1 MHRNWQ
7 SLIKPKRLAS
17 QEETLN
23 DFYGKFVA
31 EPLERGFGATIG
43 NALRRI
49 LLSSV
54 QGAAITSVRIKGVLH
69 EFSTVPGVREDVTDI
84 ILNLKEVRLK
94 LFSESAE
101 TIRIKAKDTGPL
113 KAGDII
119 TSNNVA
125 ILNPDQHV
133 ATLSKDSELD
143 MEMVVKHGKGYIP
156 AEKNKDDM
164 QPVGTI
170 PIDAIFS
177 PIRKVNYTVTHARV
191 GQVTDYDSLTLEVW
205 TDGSV
210 RPDDAVAYAAR
221 ILQDQLTI
229 FINFEEEPI
238 VMGPEQVEE
247 KPRFNE
253 NLYRSIEE
261 LELSVRSSNCLK
273 NANIKYIWE
282 LVQKTEAEMLK
293 TKNFGR
299 KSLNEIKE
307 ILTEMGLTL
316 GMKLEQFPPLQD
328 REREEEKKKS
338 KKK

>member
-7 SLIKPKRLAS
+7 SLIKPKRLEPE
-17 QEETLN
+17 EETLTP
-23 DFYGKFVA
+23 FYGKFVA
-31 EPLERGFGATIG
+31 EPLERGFGNTIG
-43 NALRRI
+43 NSLRRI
-49 LLSSV
+49 LLSSI

-94 LFSESAE
+94 LFSEGPE
-101 TIRIKAKDTGPL
+101 TIKIKGKDEGEIKAS
-113 KAGDII
+113 DIS
-119 TSNNVA
+119 TTNNVE
-125 ILNPDQHV
+125 ILNPDLHI
-133 ATLSKDSELD
+133 ASLSKDGDLD
-143 MEMVVKHGKGYIP
+143 MEMTVKRGKGYVP
-156 AEKNKDDM
+156 AEMNKEDI

-177 PIRKVNYTVTHARV
+177 PIRRVNYNITHARV
-191 GQVTDYDSLTLEVW
+191 GQVTDYDSLSIEVW
-205 TDGSV
+205 TDGSL
-210 RPDDAVAYAAR
+210 RPDDAIAYAAR

-238 VMGPEQVEE
+238 AIGPEPVEE
-247 KPRFNE
+247 KPKFNE

-261 LELSVRSSNCLK
+261 LELSVRSANCLK
-273 NANIKYIWE
+273 NANIKHIWE
-282 LVQKTEAEMLK
+282 LVRKTETEMLR

-316 GMKLEQFPPLQD
+316 GMKLENFPPALD
-328 REREEEKKKS
+328 KERDDEKKKT

>member
-7 SLIKPKRLAS
+7 SLIKPKRLEPE
-17 QEETLN
+17 EETLT

-31 EPLERGFGATIG
+31 EPLERGYGTTIG
-43 NALRRI
+43 NSMRRI
-49 LLSSV
+49 LLSSI
-54 QGAAITSVRIKGVLH
+54 QGAAITSVRIKGILH
-69 EFSTVPGVREDVTDI
+69 EFSTIPGVREDVTDI
-84 ILNLKEVRLK
+84 VLNLKEIRMK
-94 LFSESAE
+94 LFSEGPE
-101 TIRIKAKDTGPL
+101 MIKIKKKEGGEI
-113 KAGDII
+113 KAGDSII
-119 TSNNVA
+119 TNN
-125 ILNPDQHV
+125 IELLNPDALV

-143 MEMVVKHGKGYIP
+143 MEMVVKRGKGYVP
-156 AEKNKDDM
+156 AERNKEEN

-177 PIRKVNYTVTHARV
+177 PIKKVNYNVTHARV
-191 GQVTDYDSLTLEVW
+191 GHITDYDRLTMEVW
-205 TDGSV
+205 TDGGV
-210 RPDDAVAYAAR
+210 RPDDAIAYAAR
-221 ILQDQLTI
+221 ILQDQLTV

-238 VMGPEQVEE
+238 AMGPEPVED

-261 LELSVRSSNCLK
+261 LELSVRSANCLK

-307 ILTEMGLTL
+307 ILNEMGLSL
-316 GMKLEQFPPLQD
+316 GMKLESFPPALEK
-328 REREEEKKKS
+328 EREEEKKKT

>member
-7 SLIKPKRLAS
+7 SLIKPKRLEPE
-17 QEETLN
+17 EETLTP
-23 DFYGKFVA
+23 FYGKFFA
-31 EPLERGFGATIG
+31 EPLERGFGNTIG
-43 NALRRI
+43 NSLRRI
-49 LLSSV
+49 LLSSI

-94 LFSESAE
+94 LFSEGPE
-101 TIRIKAKDTGPL
+101 TIRIKAKGEGEI
-113 KAGDII
+113 KASDIS
-119 TSNNVA
+119 TTNNVE
-125 ILNPDQHV
+125 ILNPDLHISS
-133 ATLSKDSELD
+133 LSKDGDLD
-143 MEMVVKHGKGYIP
+143 MEMTVKRGKGYVP
-156 AEKNKDDM
+156 AEMNKEDI

-177 PIRKVNYTVTHARV
+177 PIRRVNYNITHARV
-191 GQVTDYDSLTLEVW
+191 GQVTDYDSLSIEVW
-205 TDGSV
+205 TDGSL
-210 RPDDAVAYAAR
+210 RPDDAIAYAAR

-238 VMGPEQVEE
+238 AIGPEPVEE
-247 KPRFNE
+247 KPKFNE

-261 LELSVRSSNCLK
+261 LELSVRSANCLK
-273 NANIKYIWE
+273 NANIKHIWE
-282 LVQKTEAEMLK
+282 LVRKTETEMLR

-316 GMKLEQFPPLQD
+316 GMKLENFPPALD
-328 REREEEKKKS
+328 KERDDEKKKT

>member
-1 MHRNWQ
+1 M
-7 SLIKPKRLAS
+7 
-17 QEETLN
+17 T

-31 EPLERGFGATIG
+31 EPLERGFGTTIG
-43 NALRRI
+43 NTLRRI
-49 LLSSV
+49 LLSSI

-69 EFSTVPGVREDVTDI
+69 EFSTVPGVREDVTDL

-94 LFSESAE
+94 LFSEGPE
-101 TIRIKAKDTGPL
+101 MVRIKGKDGGII
-113 KAGDII
+113 KAGDIV
-119 TSNNVA
+119 TTNNVA
-125 ILNPDQHV
+125 ILNPDLHI

-143 MEMVVKHGKGYIP
+143 MEMVVRHGKGYIP
-156 AEKNKDDM
+156 AEKNKDDL

-170 PIDAIFS
+170 PIDAVFS
-177 PIRKVNYTVTHARV
+177 PIRKINYTVTHARV
-191 GQVTDYDSLTLEVW
+191 GQVTDYDSLTLEIW

-210 RPDDAVAYAAR
+210 RPDDAIAYAAR

-307 ILTEMGLTL
+307 ILTEMGLSL

-328 REREEEKKKS
+328 KERDEEKKKT

>member
-101 TIRIKAKDTGPL
+101 TIRIKSKDTGPL

-125 ILNPDQHV
+125 ILNPDQHI

-156 AEKNKDDM
+156 AEKNKDDV

>member
-1 MHRNWQ
+1 M
-7 SLIKPKRLAS
+7 
-17 QEETLN
+17 
-23 DFYGKFVA
+23 
-31 EPLERGFGATIG
+31 
-43 NALRRI
+43 
-49 LLSSV
+49 
-54 QGAAITSVRIKGVLH
+54 
-69 EFSTVPGVREDVTDI
+69 
-84 ILNLKEVRLK
+84 
-94 LFSESAE
+94 
-101 TIRIKAKDTGPL
+101 
-113 KAGDII
+113 
-119 TSNNVA
+119 
-125 ILNPDQHV
+125 
-133 ATLSKDSELD
+133 
-143 MEMVVKHGKGYIP
+143 
-156 AEKNKDDM
+156 
-164 QPVGTI
+164 GTI

-210 RPDDAVAYAAR
+210 RPDDAIAYAAR

-247 KPRFNE
+247 KPLFNE

-307 ILTEMGLTL
+307 ILTEMGLSL

-328 REREEEKKKS
+328 REREEEKKKT

>member
-7 SLIKPKRLAS
+7 SLIKPKRLVS

-49 LLSSV
+49 LLSSI

-94 LFSESAE
+94 LFSEASE
-101 TIRIKAKDTGPL
+101 TIRIKSRESGPL

-119 TSNNVA
+119 ASNNVA
-125 ILNPDQHV
+125 ILNPDHHI
-133 ATLSKDSELD
+133 ATLTKDSELD
-143 MEMVVKHGKGYIP
+143 MEMVVRHGKGYIP

-177 PIRKVNYTVTHARV
+177 PIRRVNYTVTHARV

-307 ILTEMGLTL
+307 ILTEMGLSL

-328 REREEEKKKS
+328 KEREEEKKKT

>member
-17 QEETLN
+17 QEETLT

-94 LFSESAE
+94 LFSEGSE
-101 TIRIKAKDTGPL
+101 TIRIKSKQSGPL

-119 TSNNVA
+119 ISNNVA
-125 ILNPDQHV
+125 ILNPDLHI
-133 ATLSKDSELD
+133 ATLSKDAELD
-143 MEMVVKHGKGYIP
+143 MEMVVKHGKGYMP
-156 AEKNKDDM
+156 AEKNKDDL
-164 QPVGTI
+164 QPVGTV
-170 PIDAIFS
+170 PIDAVFS

-210 RPDDAVAYAAR
+210 RPDDAIAYAAR
-221 ILQDQLTI
+221 ILHDQLTI

-273 NANIKYIWE
+273 NASIKYIWE

-293 TKNFGR
+293 TKNFGK

-307 ILTEMGLTL
+307 ILTEMGLSL

-328 REREEEKKKS
+328 KERDEEKKKT